1 MLINLEDLSEAE
13 LQQLNFWNDFKKGF
27 KQGFTTT
34 ANIAKKVADV
44 GVPIFKDLAGSDSK
58 YAHYAD
64 NFATAADA
72 TKKFSD
78 GVYSNQLMMLNAHPE
93 LQELDFWNDFGKGF
107 KQGFGMVMSPAAKMA
122 GMFGPEGAA
131 AGQVFGGINNAVQ
144 KYVPGRLVNLNAVP
158 YNTQLIY

>member
-1 MLINLEDLSEAE
+1 MLVNLDDLSAAE
-13 LQQLNFWNDFKKGF
+13 LQQLNFWSDFSKGF
-27 KQGFTTT
+27 KKGFTTT

-44 GVPIFKDLAGSDSK
+44 GVPIFKDLAGSNSK
-58 YAHYAD
+58 YSQYAD
-64 NFATAADA
+64 SFQTAADA

-78 GVYSNQLMMLNAHPE
+78 GVYSQQLMMLNAEPDLE
-93 LQELDFWNDFGKGF
+93 NLDFWNDFGKGF
-107 KQGFGMVMSPAAKMA
+107 KQGFGMVMSPAAKFA

-144 KYVPGRLVNLNAVP
+144 KYVPGHLVNLDSVP